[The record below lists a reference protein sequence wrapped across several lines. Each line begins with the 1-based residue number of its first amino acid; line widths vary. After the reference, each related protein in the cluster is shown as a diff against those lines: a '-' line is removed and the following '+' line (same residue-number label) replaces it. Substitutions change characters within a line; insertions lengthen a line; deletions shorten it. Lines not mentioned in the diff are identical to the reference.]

1 MRSCVTLTAAEGHV
15 IFLSFVSM
23 AVKGRECDSDPSTRY
38 DSEYLALYS
47 GPCWR
52 SSDLVWKHCT
62 MQRPAPYLHP
72 YPSGSISLY
81 FVSSRTSSSSSS
93 SSRRQEQPSGFRAQF
108 SFHNLTAPPEQLPDG
123 TWNCSVKHWL
133 DFQQHFPCDLVPQC
147 AGGEDEARCPYTS
160 DRCGPG
166 NIDVGGRCYNY
177 VMPRVAITWND
188 ASYACSSSGTILASL
203 ESPQEWDDVIGL
215 LRQSDFNLI
224 YVGLKTTASSLPVM

>member
-52 SSDLVWKHCT
+52 SSDLVWKTLHHAAPCSLPPPVPVRLHLSLLR
-62 MQRPAPYLHP
+62 QQQNQQQQQQQPA
-72 YPSGSISLY
+72 SGAARGIQGPVL
-81 FVSSRTSSSSSS
+81 FFTT
-93 SSRRQEQPSGFRAQF
+93 SRRHQS
-108 SFHNLTAPPEQLPDG
+108 SFLTG
-123 TWNCSVKHWL
+123 CGNCSVKHWL

-188 ASYACSSSGTILASL
+188 ASYACSSRGTIF
-203 ESPQEWDDVIGL
+203 G
-215 LRQSDFNLI
+215 QSGVSSR
-224 YVGLKTTASSLPVM
+224 VGRRHRVATSERF